1 MNKETRKLLTAQ
13 GETQL
18 ADSILAFWF
27 DEIDRA
33 YWFRKDTDF
42 DQLVK
47 DRFGNHVERALRG
60 DYDSWDDSASLRLS
74 LIILL
79 DQMTRNIFRGD
90 AKAFSGDARALSLTL
105 KAVAE
110 GQLDAEATIE
120 KRQFL
125 LMPLMHSEDIEVQDR
140 SISIYERY
148 ADRDTLEYAKQH
160 RDVIARFGRFP
171 HRNAVLGRESTPEE
185 IEFIQTPGSA
195 F

>member
-1 MNKETRKLLTAQ
+1 MNKKMSKISDAGDEAKV
-13 GETQL
+13 
-18 ADSILAFWF
+18 ADAILVFWF

-33 YWFRKDTDF
+33 YWFRKDTGF

-47 DRFGNHVERALRG
+47 DRFGTHVERALQG
-60 DYDSWDDSASLRLS
+60 DYDSWGDSASLRLS

-79 DQMTRNIFRGD
+79 DQMTRNIFRGSPR
-90 AKAFSGDARALSLTL
+90 AFSGDARALSLTL

-110 GQLDAEATIE
+110 GQLDAEVTIE
-120 KRQFL
+120 RRQFL

-140 SISIYERY
+140 SIDIYERY

-160 RDVIARFGRFP
+160 RDVITRFGRFP

-185 IEFIQTPGSA
+185 IKFIQTPGSA

>member
-1 MNKETRKLLTAQ
+1 MKKINKAPDASDESKV
-13 GETQL
+13 

-47 DRFGNHVERALRG
+47 DRFGSRVEHALSG
-60 DYDSWDDSASLRLS
+60 DYDNWGDSAPLRLS

-79 DQMTRNIFRGD
+79 DQMTRNIFRGSPR
-90 AKAFSGDARALSLTL
+90 AFSGDARALSLTL

-110 GQLDAEATIE
+110 GQLATEADIE

-185 IEFIQTPGSA
+185 AEFIQTPGSA